1 MAESSETSSTYART
15 PFANGASIGVGSLP
29 HTDSAAASAFSIGE
43 FEIATVPTLPR
54 RSAAAGMLAQA
65 ATFLDG
71 VEPTDRGLVIEREPT
86 LSNRLGSPSALD
98 ADAFADLDAFLDLG
112 SKVNLDGAPVKWQFA
127 GPITV
132 GCALVEAGLSPA
144 DAFALAGEAVD
155 AGVRSI
161 EASIADVLPNCEQ
174 LMLFDEPWLVELMND
189 DFPVPPDHAVDVLA
203 AAMAAPAPST
213 AVGVH
218 CCGPCDVATVLATG
232 PRVISVPV
240 DDALLDAAGYLARF
254 IESGGVVA
262 WGVVPTDG
270 PVADRAHRWW
280 RRLSDLWCAL
290 VQRGCDPVE
299 LRQRSLVSTECG
311 LAGHTVSVA
320 RTLARQTGEVSRH
333 VRDQAAA
340 TRLTLGA

>member
-1 MAESSETSSTYART
+1 MADNSETSPTFART

-43 FEIATVPTLPR
+43 FEIATVPTLPK
-54 RSAAAGMLAQA
+54 RSASAGMLAQA
-65 ATFLDG
+65 ATLLDG
-71 VEPTDRGLVIEREPT
+71 VEATDRGLVAGAPALRGGPGAQ
-86 LSNRLGSPSALD
+86 NLD
-98 ADAFADLDAFLDLG
+98 ADAFADLAAFLELG
-112 SKVNLDGAPVKWQFA
+112 RKVNLDGAPVKWQFV

-132 GCALVEAGLSPA
+132 GCALVEAGMAPSE
-144 DAFALAGEAVD
+144 AFALAVEVVD
-155 AGVRSI
+155 TGVRSI

-174 LMLFDEPWLVELMND
+174 LVLLDEPRLVDLMND

-203 AAMAAPAPST
+203 ASLAAPAPST

-218 CCGPCDVATVLATG
+218 CCGPCDVATLLATG
-232 PRVISVPV
+232 PRVISVQV
-240 DDALLDAAGYLARF
+240 DDSLLNAAGYLAGF

>member
-1 MAESSETSSTYART
+1 MADNSETSPTFART

-29 HTDSAAASAFSIGE
+29 HTDSAVASAFSIGE
-43 FEIATVPTLPR
+43 FEIATVPTLPK
-54 RSAAAGMLAQA
+54 RSASAGMLAQA
-65 ATFLDG
+65 ATLLDG
-71 VEPTDRGLVIEREPT
+71 VEATDRGLVAGAPT
-86 LSNRLGSPSALD
+86 LRGGPGAQNLD
-98 ADAFADLDAFLDLG
+98 ADAFADLAAFLELG
-112 SKVNLDGAPVKWQFA
+112 RKVNLDGAPVKWQFV

-132 GCALVEAGLSPA
+132 GCALVEAGMAPSE
-144 DAFALAGEAVD
+144 AFALAVEVVD
-155 AGVRSI
+155 TGVRSI

-174 LMLFDEPWLVELMND
+174 LVLLDEPRLVDLMND

-203 AAMAAPAPST
+203 ASMAAPASST

-218 CCGPCDVATVLATG
+218 CCGPCDVATLLATG
-232 PRVISVPV
+232 PRVISVQV
-240 DDALLDAAGYLARF
+240 DDSLLNAAGYLAGF